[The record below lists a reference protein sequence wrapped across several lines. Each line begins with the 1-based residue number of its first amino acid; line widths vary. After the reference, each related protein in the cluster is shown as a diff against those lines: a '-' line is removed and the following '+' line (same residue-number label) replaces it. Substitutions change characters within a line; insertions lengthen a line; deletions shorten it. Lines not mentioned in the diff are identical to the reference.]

1 MLKEMA
7 VCVVILISIFTFD
20 FKTQEYTEK
29 TIEDT
34 TSKLETLRE
43 ELIKEDK
50 DNEKLLKDMEKIY
63 NEWLGYHEKLAYFIE
78 HDELEKAET
87 DMVALKGSI
96 NVKEYEMAVSELD
109 KSVYVL
115 QHIEDKYKFELVN
128 IF

>member
-7 VCVVILISIFTFD
+7 VCIVILISIFTFD

-43 ELIKEDK
+43 ELTKEDK

-87 DMVALKGSI
+87 DMVALKGSV

>member
-7 VCVVILISIFTFD
+7 VCIVILISIFTFD

-43 ELIKEDK
+43 ELTKEDK
-50 DNEKLLKDMEKIY
+50 DNEKLLKDIDNIY

>member
-50 DNEKLLKDMEKIY
+50 DNEKLLKDIDNIY
-63 NEWLGYHEKLAYFIE
+63 NEWFGYHEKLAYFIE

-87 DMVALKGSI
+87 DMVALKGSV

>member
-34 TSKLETLRE
+34 TNKLETLRE

>member
-78 HDELEKAET
+78 HDELEKVET
-87 DMVALKGSI
+87 DMVALKGSV

>member
-7 VCVVILISIFTFD
+7 VCIVILISIFTFD

-43 ELIKEDK
+43 ELTKEDK

-63 NEWLGYHEKLAYFIE
+63 NEWIGYHEKLAYFIE

-87 DMVALKGSI
+87 DMVALKGSV

>member
-7 VCVVILISIFTFD
+7 VCIVILISIFTFD

-43 ELIKEDK
+43 ELTKEDK

>member
-87 DMVALKGSI
+87 DMVALKGSV

>member
-1 MLKEMA
+1 MLKEMV

-50 DNEKLLKDMEKIY
+50 DNEKLLKDIDNIY
-63 NEWLGYHEKLAYFIE
+63 NEWFGYHEKLAYFIE

>member
-87 DMVALKGSI
+87 DMVALKGSV

-109 KSVYVL
+109 KSV
-115 QHIEDKYKFELVN
+115 
-128 IF
+128 

>member
-34 TSKLETLRE
+34 TSKLETLRQELTKE
-43 ELIKEDK
+43 EK
-50 DNEKLLKDMEKIY
+50 DNDKLCNDIDNIY

-96 NVKEYEMAVSELD
+96 DVKEYEMAVSELD

>member
-7 VCVVILISIFTFD
+7 VCVVIFISIFTFD

-43 ELIKEDK
+43 ELTKEDK

-87 DMVALKGSI
+87 DMVALKGSV

>member
-7 VCVVILISIFTFD
+7 VCVVIFISIFTFD

-29 TIEDT
+29 TIEDIT
-34 TSKLETLRE
+34 RKLETLRE

-87 DMVALKGSI
+87 DMVALKGSV

>member
-20 FKTQEYTEK
+20 FKTQKYTEK

-34 TSKLETLRE
+34 TSKLETLRQELTKE
-43 ELIKEDK
+43 EK
-50 DNEKLLKDMEKIY
+50 DNDKLCNDIDNIY

-96 NVKEYEMAVSELD
+96 DVKEYEMAVNELD

-115 QHIEDKYKFELVN
+115 RHIEDKYKFELVN

>member
-43 ELIKEDK
+43 ELTKEDK

-87 DMVALKGSI
+87 DMVALKGSV

>member
-7 VCVVILISIFTFD
+7 VCVVIFISIFTFD

-29 TIEDT
+29 TIEDIT
-34 TSKLETLRE
+34 RKLETLRE

-63 NEWLGYHEKLAYFIE
+63 NDWHGYHEKLAYFIE

-87 DMVALKGSI
+87 DMVALKGSV

>member
-1 MLKEMA
+1 MQRRY
-7 VCVVILISIFTFD
+7 CCIVILISIFTFD

-43 ELIKEDK
+43 ELTKEDK

-87 DMVALKGSI
+87 DMVALKGSV

>member
-34 TSKLETLRE
+34 TRKLETLRE
-43 ELIKEDK
+43 ELTKEDK

-87 DMVALKGSI
+87 DMVALKGSV

>member
-20 FKTQEYTEK
+20 FKTQKYTEK

-34 TSKLETLRE
+34 TSKLETLRQELTKE
-43 ELIKEDK
+43 EK
-50 DNEKLLKDMEKIY
+50 DNDKLCNDIDNIY

-96 NVKEYEMAVSELD
+96 DVKEYEMAVSELD

>member
-7 VCVVILISIFTFD
+7 VCIVILISIFTFD

-29 TIEDT
+29 TIEET

-43 ELIKEDK
+43 ELTKEDK

-87 DMVALKGSI
+87 DMVALKGSV

>member
-7 VCVVILISIFTFD
+7 VCIVILISIFTFD

-34 TSKLETLRE
+34 TSKLEILRQELTKE
-43 ELIKEDK
+43 EK
-50 DNEKLLKDMEKIY
+50 DNDKLCNDIDNIY

-96 NVKEYEMAVSELD
+96 DVKEYEMAVSELD

>member
-29 TIEDT
+29 TIEDIT
-34 TSKLETLRE
+34 RKLETLRE

-87 DMVALKGSI
+87 DMVALKGSV

>member
-1 MLKEMA
+1 
-7 VCVVILISIFTFD
+7 
-20 FKTQEYTEK
+20 
-29 TIEDT
+29 
-34 TSKLETLRE
+34 
-43 ELIKEDK
+43 
-50 DNEKLLKDMEKIY
+50 MEKIY

-87 DMVALKGSI
+87 DMVALKGSV

>member
-7 VCVVILISIFTFD
+7 VCVVIFISIFTFD

-29 TIEDT
+29 TIEDIT
-34 TSKLETLRE
+34 RKLETLRE

>member
-1 MLKEMA
+1 MFKEMA

-87 DMVALKGSI
+87 DMVALKGSV